1 MGTNRPSDIEAAKS
15 YVRPFIRETPYA
27 YEYIAFNI
35 FGRQVAVRIMERT

>member
-1 MGTNRPSDIEAAKS
+1 MGANRSSDIEAAKS
-15 YVRPFIRETPYA
+15 YVRLSRETPYA